1 MADTISA
8 YSKTAASNTTLQS
21 ISCAEGMAPS
31 DVNNW
36 MRAIMQDLAE
46 LYDGTQ
52 SLATLKATTA
62 LSAADGSTSV
72 PSVQFTS
79 DTNTGLYRPAAD
91 TVGVV
96 TGGTEQFRFG
106 SNPIPGGSKN
116 LLING
121 GFNVSQRG
129 ASFAAPSSMDYTMD
143 RWMFTKNTGAGV
155 VTITQDTASAPAGF
169 GYCLKVDCTTINSSP
184 ASGDRHTVQQRIEA
198 QNLQHLDYGAAGAKT
213 LTLSFKVSSPKTGT
227 HCVALYCVDGVRSI
241 ATEFTVTSANTWE
254 DVEVTFAGDTG
265 GTINNDTGEGMAV
278 VFPLVIGSAT
288 QVTSADTWEGGQLWS
303 TSNQQNLLDN
313 TSNNFL
319 IAGVQ
324 LEVGS
329 VATDFAHE
337 DAGTTL
343 QKCQRYF
350 WYQGPFA
357 SMGGF
362 AQSYNLNT
370 VIADGLVQFPVP
382 MRTAPTFGTSGT
394 ASDYHIRHGI
404 TETTCSS
411 AANLFV
417 ISIFGGRIRFT
428 VASGLTA
435 GEGSQLLSASSS
447 GYFTYSAEL

>member
-1 MADTISA
+1 
-8 YSKTAASNTTLQS
+8 
-21 ISCAEGMAPS
+21 
-31 DVNNW
+31 
-36 MRAIMQDLAE
+36 
-46 LYDGTQ
+46 
-52 SLATLKATTA
+52 
-62 LSAADGSTSV
+62 
-72 PSVQFTS
+72 
-79 DTNTGLYRPAAD
+79 
-91 TVGVV
+91 
-96 TGGTEQFRFG
+96 
-106 SNPIPGGSKN
+106 
-116 LLING
+116 
-121 GFNVSQRG
+121 
-129 ASFAAPSSMDYTMD
+129 MDYTMD

-169 GYCLKVDCTTINSSP
+169 GYCLKVDCTTINGSP

-241 ATEFTVTSANTWE
+241 ATEFTVTSADTWE

-337 DAGTTL
+337 DIGTTFI
-343 QKCQRYF
+343 KCQRYF
-350 WYQGPFA
+350 KRIQKGADSSFGDGWVQGA
-357 SMGGF
+357 
-362 AQSYNLNT
+362 N
-370 VIADGLVQFPVP
+370 DGRIRQRGNMSVPGPV
-382 MRTAPTFGTSGT
+382 MRVEPTKTFSAVTDFEVAGWNGSTSRT
-394 ASDYHIRHGI
+394 FY
-404 TETTCSS
+404 TCDTSLSLSS
-411 AANLFV
+411 AA
-417 ISIFGGRIRFT
+417 SATKGTFGMGT
-428 VASGLTA
+428 YLWAADVASGPA
-435 GEGSQLLSASSS
+435 GDDPVWIQYANSNAYIQ
-447 GYFTYSAEL
+447 FDAEL